1 MMVDMEATG
10 VAMVEVMEVMEAGME
25 VLVDLE
31 EGLEGSVA
39 GNRKEEE
46 KIIHKLFVFSI
57 SQMKTYYLIVLIYL
71 SLIPRNYYL

>member
-25 VLVDLE
+25 VSVDSE

-39 GNRKEEE
+39 GNRKEKE